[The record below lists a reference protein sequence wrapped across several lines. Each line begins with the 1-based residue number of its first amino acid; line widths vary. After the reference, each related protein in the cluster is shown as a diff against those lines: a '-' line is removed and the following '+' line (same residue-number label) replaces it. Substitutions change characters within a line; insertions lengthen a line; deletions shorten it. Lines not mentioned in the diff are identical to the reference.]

1 MTHAAD
7 TAPGPARP
15 RRLIRLVLREGARHR
30 PGGAWS
36 ALIAA
41 GSVIAALYVIWVGAL
56 ATVTGDGM
64 LELSEW
70 LQEAGA
76 PYRWLEDIARW
87 SRAFSARYHID
98 ISIFIAITFPIAFL
112 TTTATPDRKR
122 LHWTDIVLAAL
133 SLAVALYYIV
143 LNQKFLN
150 WNRGMDQPTMADTV
164 VGFMLVALV
173 VELCRRCT
181 GWGLTSLVAVLLGY
195 TFFGHLLEGAL
206 SHDNFTVPYF
216 IEMMTIMENGIFG
229 APLEVAATYAFLFV
243 LFGTFYERSGGGQL
257 FFDMAS
263 TITGRMRGGA
273 AKACVTA
280 SGLYGSVSGS
290 PTADVATTGPLTI
303 PIMKRMG
310 IPAARAGAIEA
321 TASSGG
327 AMLPPVM
334 GAVAFIMSDLTN
346 IAYAK
351 IAWAS
356 LLPALLYYAAI
367 YLLVH
372 NEAIRN
378 NEGRMAEK
386 DITPLATAL
395 RRGWRHLLPLGAL
408 VILLIDGYTP
418 VYVAAGSTAAVIALS
433 WLSPRNAIGPRRFVE
448 CCTATITQLVPLVGA
463 VAAAGIVIG
472 AVEISGLAGKFT
484 LLITYVSGGQLV
496 PTLLLSAV
504 FLILLGMGMPT
515 PAVYV
520 TGAALLAHPADEV
533 QPAGNAGPSL
543 HAVFRLHLGD
553 HAAGGGGEFRGRRH
567 CRRQSDGARALR
579 GEARDR
585 RLRAAVLLPVQSGAH
600 DAGRHRRG
608 RASGGVRRGAG
619 DVQLLRAAGLARAAA
634 DRHPGAPRA
643 ARRGRRVHRAAHR
656 DPARRG
662 SGRRAHAA
670 RRQMAEGAR
679 SDRRA
684 RSRRGA
690 RRSPARVS
698 RYMLIGSAT
707 Q

>member
-164 VGFMLVALV
+164 VGFVLVALV

-520 TGAALLAHPADEV
+520 TGAALLAPTLLTKFNLPEMQAHLFMLYFACISAITPPV
-533 QPAGNAGPSL
+533 
-543 HAVFRLHLGD
+543 AVANF
-553 HAAGGGGEFRGRRH
+553 AAGAIAGANPMALGPYAVKLAIGGFVLPFFFLFNPGLTMQGGIGAVVPAVAFGAALVTFSSFALQGWLGQRRIGIPERLVLLAAGVA
-567 CRRQSDGARALR
+567 CIVPRIEIQLAAAAAGALTLLAVKWLKAPVATAAPVL
-579 GEARDR
+579 GAVPAEARR
-585 RLRAAVLLPVQSGAH
+585 
-600 DAGRHRRG
+600 
-608 RASGGVRRGAG
+608 
-619 DVQLLRAAGLARAAA
+619 
-634 DRHPGAPRA
+634 
-643 ARRGRRVHRAAHR
+643 
-656 DPARRG
+656 
-662 SGRRAHAA
+662 
-670 RRQMAEGAR
+670 E
-679 SDRRA
+679 
-684 RSRRGA
+684 
-690 RRSPARVS
+690 
-698 RYMLIGSAT
+698 
-707 Q
+707 